1 MYVRFLQD
9 QYLWN
14 KNTSDSERLHIPRL
28 YHFKMVKKVCRSDS
42 NATQVPRAA
51 LYAAYA
57 AQSEACSDQGSSFAF
72 LTLFKNKEK

>member
-1 MYVRFLQD
+1 
-9 QYLWN
+9 
-14 KNTSDSERLHIPRL
+14 
-28 YHFKMVKKVCRSDS
+28 MVKKVCRSDS
-42 NATQVPRAA
+42 NATQVPWTA

>member
-1 MYVRFLQD
+1 
-9 QYLWN
+9 
-14 KNTSDSERLHIPRL
+14 
-28 YHFKMVKKVCRSDS
+28 MVKKVCRSDS